1 MAGASHG
8 LSFRLP
14 ARRSQALAP
23 RATASSRHGA
33 PPSGRAAAIG
43 TAALATTALNAI
55 PGTPADEIV
64 MATAY
69 TLTGILGHL
78 APLLGVA
85 RPATSAGQH
94 G

>member
-1 MAGASHG
+1 MAAGTTHG
-8 LSFRLP
+8 LPFRLP
-14 ARRSQALAP
+14 ARRTDAP
-23 RATASSRHGA
+23 VKSRSDRLFATWRASIWT
-33 PPSGRAAAIG
+33 AAAVG

-78 APLLGVA
+78 APL
-85 RPATSAGQH
+85 PE
-94 G
+94 